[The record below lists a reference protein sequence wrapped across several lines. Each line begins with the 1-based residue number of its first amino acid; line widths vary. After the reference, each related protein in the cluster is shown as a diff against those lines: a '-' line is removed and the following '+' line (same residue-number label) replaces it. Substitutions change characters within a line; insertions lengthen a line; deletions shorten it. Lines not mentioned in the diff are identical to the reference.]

1 MSRIGRKPVSVPA
14 GVKVALK
21 GNVATIQGPKGT
33 LDLKVHPEV
42 QIKWE
47 EADKAIKVSIDPKN
61 MENTPVRAA
70 WGSTRAHLQ
79 NMVEGVTK
87 GYEKSLEVVGVGW
100 VPSLAGQKL
109 KLVVGYANPIM
120 LDVPKGVTCTVDK
133 QFIKVTGAD
142 KGIVG
147 RFASEIRSVRKP
159 EPYNGKGIKFT
170 DEVIKRK
177 QGKTFGA

>member
-1 MSRIGRKPVSVPA
+1 MSRIGRKPVAVPA
-14 GVKVALK
+14 GVKFSIK
-21 GNVATIQGPKGT
+21 GNVATVQGPKGA
-33 LDLKVHPEV
+33 LDLKCHPDV
-42 QIKWE
+42 AVKWDE
-47 EADKAIKVSIDPKN
+47 GEKAIKVSIDPKHA
-61 MENTPVRAA
+61 ENTPVRAA

-79 NMVEGVTK
+79 NMVVGVTQ

-100 VPSLAGQKL
+100 VPSLAGNKL
-109 KLVVGYANPIM
+109 KLVVGYANPIF
-120 LDVPKGVTCTVDK
+120 LDVPKGVTVTVDK
-133 QFIKVTGAD
+133 QFVKIQGPD

-147 RFASEIRSVRKP
+147 RFASEVRATRKP